1 MSAFSLSNEKLPGSS
16 LFNSYI
22 IFHPLGTIKV
32 ISSSRLSCS
41 SSGAPGLRKERAL
54 FLALC
59 WPGNRPGS
67 GPSRAGEGALVTG
80 GRKAAGPCLSGGHV
94 LRADRGW
101 VVEKFAPERG
111 VGKCR
116 VGRGARLLP
125 GTKIGFWRRVRF
137 QQKASLA
144 QKGLF

>member
-1 MSAFSLSNEKLPGSS
+1 MSSH
-16 LFNSYI
+16 FNSYI

-54 FLALC
+54 FLALS
-59 WPGNRPGS
+59 WPGIRLGS
-67 GPSRAGEGALVTG
+67 GPSRAGERALVTG
-80 GRKAAGPCLSGGHV
+80 GRKAAGPCLSAGHV
-94 LRADRGW
+94 LSADRGW
-101 VVEKFAPERG
+101 AVEKFAPREAVQSG
-111 VGKCR
+111 EKGTLT
-116 VGRGARLLP
+116 AR
-125 GTKIGFWRRVRF
+125 TKIGFWKRVRF